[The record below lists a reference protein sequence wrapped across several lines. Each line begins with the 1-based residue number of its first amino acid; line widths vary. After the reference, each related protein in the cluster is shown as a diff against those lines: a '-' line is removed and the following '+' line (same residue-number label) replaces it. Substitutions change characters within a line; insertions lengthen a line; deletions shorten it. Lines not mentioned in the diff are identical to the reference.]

1 MRTKSFLPIALATLA
16 LLYNACDSSSTNE
29 PEASTNETITIFD
42 NFDMTEIPQSCT
54 AQLDRNMVTLDI
66 VLKDWSIKE
75 VQLFNGNKVL
85 FTTIYNGLDEQ
96 ELGKICD
103 LSKNE
108 IKKGNAPK
116 YLANTDCEGNV
127 FSGELLLEGK
137 DTLITPALLAL
148 THDITCNRLLNGT
161 LTIGE
166 FMSGN
171 DESKTDHIID

>member
-16 LLYNACDSSSTNE
+16 LLYNACDSNSTNE
-29 PEASTNETITIFD
+29 SEDSTDEITLTIFD
-42 NFDMTEIPQSCT
+42 NFDMTETPQSCT

-85 FTTIYNGLDEQ
+85 FTTIYNGLDEH
-96 ELGKICD
+96 ELERMCNLLKDGKGG
-103 LSKNE
+103 LPEN
-108 IKKGNAPK
+108 
-116 YLANTDCEGNV
+116 YVNTDCEGNV
-127 FSGELLLEGK
+127 FSGEHTLEGL

>member
-54 AQLDRNMVTLDI
+54 VQQDRNMVTLDI

-103 LSKNE
+103 LAKNE
-108 IKKGNAPK
+108 IKKETRQN
-116 YLANTDCEGNV
+116 
-127 FSGELLLEGK
+127 
-137 DTLITPALLAL
+137 I
-148 THDITCNRLLNGT
+148 
-161 LTIGE
+161 
-166 FMSGN
+166 
-171 DESKTDHIID
+171 